1 MESLRQVTPGRLRR
15 LAEELEDEGIPA
27 LRLSTDPDVLVD
39 ELDYALRPPSH
50 EGRVPSYGAIVLPT
64 VDAEHWADVTHVG
77 VSLRR
82 ATDRSDDEVR
92 RYADGAASWA
102 VRTADGIT
110 GFAVFERSNAS
121 ERDLVVIAEATGAT
135 VVQRDHVGK
144 VRLVG
149 PFGVARWDSRTWH
162 LEPPVS
168 SWLERA
174 SCGIDEDGTAV
185 LFELLRFAVHDL
197 GASHVGALLVLRPGA
212 AIPPSFELRMPTPPE
227 IQVGHPADLAP
238 LYHVLRQVDGA
249 AVFDEAGVLRHL
261 GVRLVPSATA
271 ETDVPAFRGTRHTS
285 ARRYSHDD
293 PDAVVIAVS
302 EDGPVSVFRN
312 GLLVGRSTE
321 LWLRAD
327 ETGAAVAGTIEP
339 TGPAG
344 PGDSPAAADP
354 AAASADRAQTDP
366 QRVELETYTGA
377 EAPPSSTE
385 TRMPSGSVPQ

>member
-1 MESLRQVTPGRLRR
+1 VESLRRVTPGRLRR

-27 LRLSTDPDVLVD
+27 LQATPDPDVLVD

-50 EGRVPSYGAIVLPT
+50 EGRVPSYGALVLPT
-64 VDAEHWADVTHVG
+64 VEAERWEEVTQVG
-77 VSLRR
+77 VSLRQ
-82 ATDRSDDEVR
+82 ATDRADDEVR

-102 VRTADGIT
+102 VRTAEGIT

-121 ERDLVVIAEATGAT
+121 ERDLVVVAEATGAT
-135 VVQRDHVGK
+135 VVQRDRTGK

-149 PFGVARWDSRTWH
+149 PFGVARWDTRTWH

-174 SCGIDEDGTAV
+174 SCGIDDAGTAV

-212 AIPPSFELRMPTPPE
+212 AIPPSFELRMPTPPP

-238 LYHVLRQVDGA
+238 LFHVLGQVDGA
-249 AVFDEAGVLRHL
+249 AVFDETGVLRHL
-261 GVRLVPSATA
+261 GVRLVPSTTA
-271 ETDVPAFRGTRHTS
+271 ESDVPAYRGTRHTS
-285 ARRYSHDD
+285 ALRYSHDD

-312 GLLVGRSTE
+312 GSMVGHSPA
-321 LWLRAD
+321 LWL
-327 ETGAAVAGTIEP
+327 P
-339 TGPAG
+339 
-344 PGDSPAAADP
+344 
-354 AAASADRAQTDP
+354 
-366 QRVELETYTGA
+366 
-377 EAPPSSTE
+377 
-385 TRMPSGSVPQ
+385 